1 MTLTQPEPTARK
13 TDTNTL
19 LALGVAAIA
28 ARHEELRKRDRLDD
42 QNAVRRARAEALA
55 TFGQDAA
62 TALGEWLPSP
72 EMPERMY
79 QAFVELAPR
88 TSLICTT
95 PRFPSGTRSETV
107 FEVLAYCGSCS
118 SHSTTAVGSLAELAG
133 ALRTAGVR

>member
-19 LALGVAAIA
+19 LTLGLAAIA
-28 ARHEELRKRDRLDD
+28 QRHEEIRRQDRLDD
-42 QNAVRRARAEALA
+42 ENAVRRAKSEARA
-55 TFGQDAA
+55 TFGQEAA
-62 TALGEWLPSP
+62 AALGEWLPSQ

-79 QAFVELAPR
+79 QAFVELDPR

-95 PRFPSGTRSETV
+95 PRFPSGTRPETV

-118 SHSTTAVGSLAELAG
+118 SHSTTAVGSLADLAG
-133 ALRTAGVR
+133 ALRGGLR